1 MKENH
6 VVKTKFRT
14 LYGHYK
20 FLVMSLSITN
30 APAVFIDLMNRFC
43 RPFLNRSVI
52 VFIDDILIYLK
63 IKKEHE
69 KHLREVLQVLKN

>member
-1 MKENH
+1 MKEND
-6 VVKTKFRT
+6 VAKTKFRT

-30 APAVFIDLMNRFC
+30 APAVFMVLMNRFC

-52 VFIDDILIYLK
+52 VFIDDIIIFLNIE
-63 IKKEHE
+63 KEHE
-69 KHLREVLQVLKN
+69 KHLR